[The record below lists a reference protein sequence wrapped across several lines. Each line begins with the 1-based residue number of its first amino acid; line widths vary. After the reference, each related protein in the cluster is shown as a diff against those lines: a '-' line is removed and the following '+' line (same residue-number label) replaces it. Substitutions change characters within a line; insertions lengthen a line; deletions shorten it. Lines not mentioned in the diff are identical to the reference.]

1 MNYKEKDNK
10 VNSYV
15 LNRNKKE
22 NRKNK
27 KKKNFKIKEQK
38 KMN

>member
-15 LNRNKKE
+15 LNKNKKE

-27 KKKNFKIKEQK
+27 KKKNFKIKELK